1 MVCGD
6 ACRSFSALEALR
18 ARCVSSAPSGVALSG
33 ADRIDGAGA
42 RLDWLA
48 ERGLERPQRRVVG
61 AHDPQSVAACDPLP
75 LCRGDG
81 GVALALGGGVL
92 EDEGVA

>member
-1 MVCGD
+1 M
-6 ACRSFSALEALR
+6 
-18 ARCVSSAPSGVALSG
+18 ALSV

-48 ERGLERPQRRVVG
+48 ERGLERLQRRLVGAYDPQR
-61 AHDPQSVAACDPLP
+61 VAACDLLP